1 MSDQKNRRIMM
12 FYENNYWGMDFIWWC
27 IWIILIFWIFALPY
41 QIPGQRHRKDKPLDI
56 LNRRFASGEISKEE
70 FKERKDILMA
80 S

>member
-1 MSDQKNRRIMM
+1 MM

-27 IWIILIFWIFALPY
+27 IWLVFLFWIFALPY
-41 QIPGQRHRKDKPLDI
+41 QIPGQRHRKDTPLDI

-70 FKERKDILMA
+70 FKERKDFLMA

>member
-1 MSDQKNRRIMM
+1 MM

-27 IWIILIFWIFALPY
+27 IWLVFLFWIFALPY
-41 QIPGQRHRKDKPLDI
+41 QIPGQRHRKDTPLDI

-70 FKERKDILMA
+70 FKERKDVLMA

>member
-1 MSDQKNRRIMM
+1 MM

-27 IWIILIFWIFALPY
+27 IWVVFLFWIFALPY
-41 QIPGQRHRKDKPLDI
+41 QIPGQRHRKDTPLDI

-70 FKERKDILMA
+70 FKERKDVLMA

>member
-1 MSDQKNRRIMM
+1 MMM

-27 IWIILIFWIFALPY
+27 IWLVFLFWIFALPY
-41 QIPGQRHRKDKPLDI
+41 QIPGQRHRKDTPLDI

-70 FKERKDILMA
+70 FKERKDVLMA

>member
-1 MSDQKNRRIMM
+1 MM

-27 IWIILIFWIFALPY
+27 IWVVFLFWIFALPY
-41 QIPGQRHRKDKPLDI
+41 QIPGQRHRKDTPLDI

-70 FKERKDILMA
+70 FKERKDILLA